1 MGEAIWSESAYHD
14 AIARNIKRNAFKTFT
29 RTYPRAEEV
38 AQFLGGHLPDSKKG
52 PQNFLESMAAVLLN
66 KFGKLTAGQYE
77 AVCKIIDDRAAK
89 VAQHQQ
95 ALDNQQA
102 RLQELGIKSE
112 RLDFTVT
119 LEKLLSFKVPAPEWE
134 SDTMLVYIFRDDAG
148 QKIVCKTKTVLGWE
162 EELEGRTDFRK
173 IGEGDHLQLKATV
186 KCREE
191 YKGEKQTVVQRA
203 KVVCVLE
210 EAQNG

>member
-1 MGEAIWSESAYHD
+1 MGEAMWSESAYHD

-29 RTYPRAEEV
+29 RTYQRAEEV
-38 AQFLGGHLPDSKKG
+38 AQFLGGHLPDPKKG

-89 VAQHQQ
+89 IAQRQQ
-95 ALDNQQA
+95 ALDNQAA

-112 RLDFTVT
+112 RLDFMVT
-119 LEKLLSFKVPAPEWE
+119 LEKLLSFKVPAPECE

-148 QKIVCKTKTVLGWE
+148 HKIVCKTKTVLGWE

-173 IGEGDHLQLKATV
+173 IREGDHVHLKATV
-186 KCREE
+186 KCHEE

-203 KVVCVLE
+203 KVVCKLE
-210 EAQNG
+210 EVQNV

>member
-29 RTYPRAEEV
+29 RTYQRAEEV
-38 AQFLGGHLPDSKKG
+38 AQFLNGHLPDPKKG

-89 VAQHQQ
+89 IAQRQQ
-95 ALDNQQA
+95 ALDNQAA

-112 RLDFTVT
+112 RLDFMVT
-119 LEKLLSFKVPAPEWE
+119 LAKVLSFKVPAGSDE

-148 QKIVCKTKTVLGWE
+148 QKIVCKTKTVLGWD
-162 EELEGRTDFRK
+162 EELDGRTDFLK
-173 IGEGDHLQLKATV
+173 IKEGDRICFRATV
-186 KCREE
+186 KCHEE
-191 YKGEKQTVVQRA
+191 YKGEKQTVVQRI
-203 KVVCVLE
+203 KLLSKI
-210 EAQNG
+210 N

>member
-29 RTYPRAEEV
+29 RTYERAEEV
-38 AQFLGGHLPDSKKG
+38 AQFLGGHLPDPKKG

-77 AVCKIIDDRAAK
+77 AVCKIMDDRAAK
-89 VAQHQQ
+89 IAQRQQ

-102 RLQELGIKSE
+102 RLQKLGIKSE
-112 RLDFTVT
+112 RLDFMVT
-119 LEKLLSFKVPAPEWE
+119 LEKLLSFKVPASECE
-134 SDTMLVYIFRDDAG
+134 SDTMLVYIFRNNDG

-173 IGEGDHLQLKATV
+173 IREGEKTLLRATV
-186 KCREE
+186 KCREQ
-191 YKGEKQTVVQRA
+191 YKGENQIVVQRA
-203 KVVCVLE
+203 KLI
-210 EAQNG
+210 NKL

>member
-29 RTYPRAEEV
+29 RTYQRAEEV
-38 AQFLGGHLPDSKKG
+38 AQFLGGHLPDPKKG
-52 PQNFLESMAAVLLN
+52 PQNFLESMAVVLLN

-89 VAQHQQ
+89 IAQWQQ
-95 ALDNQQA
+95 ALDNQAA

-112 RLDFTVT
+112 RLDFMVT
-119 LEKLLSFKVPAPEWE
+119 LEKFLWFKVPAPECE

-148 QKIVCKTKTVLGWE
+148 HKIVCKTKTVLGWK
-162 EELEGRTDFRK
+162 EELEGRTDFHK
-173 IGEGDHLQLKATV
+173 IREGDHVHLKATV
-186 KCREE
+186 KCHEE

-203 KVVCVLE
+203 KVVCKLE